1 MKNFKWRKG
10 DFVIAVLVVILFF
23 TSLVYPVYRFF
34 LPSTALIAVIRQE
47 NEIVETIDLAT
58 VVEPYELTFYH
69 GENQE
74 HYNIIEVAPG
84 KIRVKEAN
92 CPEQI
97 DVRVGWLTKAG
108 DIAVCLPHHLIIELK
123 GNQQGDIDII
133 AR

>member
-1 MKNFKWRKG
+1 MQNFKWRKG
-10 DFVIAVLVVILFF
+10 DYFIALFVIILFL
-23 TSLVYPVYRFF
+23 TSLIYPIYRFF
-34 LPSTALIAVIRQE
+34 LPDDLLVAIIRQDNEVVKTIELSNVKE
-47 NEIVETIDLAT
+47 N
-58 VVEPYELTFYH
+58 YELTFYH

-74 HYNIIEVAPG
+74 HYNVIEVSQG
-84 KIRVKEAN
+84 RIRVKEAN

-123 GNQQGDIDII
+123 GTQQGDIDII